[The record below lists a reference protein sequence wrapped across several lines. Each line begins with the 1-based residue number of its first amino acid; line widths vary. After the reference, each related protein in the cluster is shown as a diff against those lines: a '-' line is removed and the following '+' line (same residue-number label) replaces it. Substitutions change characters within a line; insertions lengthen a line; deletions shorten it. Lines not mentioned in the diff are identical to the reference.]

1 MGGRESL
8 KKIPH
13 HLSPTLKGNVM
24 KLFVANCSKQDFN
37 FTYMLLEN
45 PRPFHHRIRAGG
57 QWEIEGDQLE
67 IDHIIKQHSI
77 YGMMEANKVKK
88 GFGGIAYRIDKPINV
103 EAIEAGLSQ
112 CDQEAIDRAQNA
124 RNITAAAADQIL
136 SNKAQE
142 MGLRQK
148 SGLEIEVV
156 EEKQNAGDNSNKFEQ
171 TIEVVREG
179 AEPMKSRGRPRKQ

>member
-1 MGGRESL
+1 
-8 KKIPH
+8 
-13 HLSPTLKGNVM
+13 M
-24 KLFVANCSKQDFN
+24 KLFVATCSKQDFN

-57 QWEIEGDQLE
+57 QWEINGSQDE

-77 YGMMEANKVKK
+77 YGMMEANKVRK

-112 CDQEAIDRAQNA
+112 SEQEAIDRAQQA
-124 RNITAAAADQIL
+124 RNVTAAAADQIL
-136 SNKAQE
+136 ASKAQE
-142 MGLRQK
+142 MGLKQK

-156 EEKQNAGDNSNKFEQ
+156 EEKRNAGDNESKFEQ

-179 AEPMKSRGRPRKQ
+179 VQPIKSRGRKK